1 MKLVIAAVVIIA
13 VLAGAYKIW
22 EYWDKVSHDQDI
34 AEQEARAKLNINP
47 EQLQGMPQELRQS
60 YDIAKGNGP
69 VALGKWLKSVG
80 AQVDDPRRAWIEL
93 DYVVG
98 IAQEDPQEAK
108 RVFAGRSG
116 TGYRK
121 TSLVYA
127 RMKKLE
133 KTYE

>member
-13 VLAGAYKIW
+13 VLGGAYKIW

-34 AEQEARAKLNINP
+34 AEQEAAAKLNINP
-47 EQLQGMPQELRQS
+47 DQLRGMPEDLRQS
-60 YDIAKGNGP
+60 YDIVKGNGP

-80 AQVDDPRRAWIEL
+80 DRVDDPRRAWIEL

-98 IAQEDPQEAK
+98 IAQENPQEAK
-108 RVFAGRSG
+108 RVFAQVKGRIPE
-116 TGYRK
+116 
-121 TSLVYA
+121 TSPVYP